1 MSPKSLRA
9 KVQRPSKE
17 TGHLQQLC
25 IINADQ
31 IKETSDVAE
40 ASDALIESMD
50 LSDPWQSLTPF
61 EVLEKFEGHAETLLS
76 DPTFTNALEGWPGL
90 RELKSFTENKWWKH
104 RPRLYQRHKRRL
116 GRQRSQESS
125 TQPQSLDAV
134 SFDMSHEDLS
144 MELETPAAAIHTKKG
159 RKGTSSLRPRQSL
172 LSHTPGT
179 PTRQKDNDSD
189 GGLINVD
196 EILSD
201 DEIQLIELPKDLSLD
216 LKPKSANNKRL
227 SGEYPASNASKRL
240 RKTRNEAASE
250 NRSNA
255 PPQALSFKFGRGRP
269 PLTTVPVHPRISIGP
284 NQRSNFPTAVDTRRL
299 SAVHFHNA
307 ITSAHVPGQQL
318 QRRKST
324 NITFY
329 IALKSEMLWIC

>member
-25 IINADQ
+25 LINADQ
-31 IKETSDVAE
+31 IKETSDLAG
-40 ASDALIESMD
+40 ASDVLIDSMD

-61 EVLEKFEGHAETLLS
+61 EVLEKFECHAETLLS
-76 DPTFTNALEGWPGL
+76 DLAFTNALEGWPGL
-90 RELKSFTENKWWKH
+90 RELKSFTEKKWWKH

-116 GRQRSQESS
+116 GRRQSQESS

-134 SFDMSHEDLS
+134 SFDVSQEDLS
-144 MELETPAAAIHTKKG
+144 MEVETPAAAIRTKKG
-159 RKGTSSLRPRQSL
+159 RKGTSSLRPRQSS

-179 PTRQKDNDSD
+179 PTRQKDTDADN
-189 GGLINVD
+189 GIINID
-196 EILSD
+196 EIVSD
-201 DEIQLIELPKDLSLD
+201 DEVQLIELPKDLSLD

-227 SGEYPASNASKRL
+227 SGEYPAANGTKRL

-250 NRSNA
+250 TRSNA
-255 PPQALSFKFGRGRP
+255 PSPPLAFKFGRGRP
-269 PLTTVPVHPRISIGP
+269 PLTTVPVRSRISVCP
-284 NQRSNFPTAVDTRRL
+284 NHRSNFPKTPNIQRPSVVR
-299 SAVHFHNA
+299 SHNA
-307 ITSAHVPGQQL
+307 TTSGRVLDQQPP
-318 QRRKST
+318 RRKST
-324 NITFY
+324 NITVY